1 MSAVAASAAAL
12 DHLLWESLDKS
23 VDDAPVGRSRRR
35 LRSVPTTAGTGSDR
49 AAGNPLSLG
58 RDARARLGGA
68 VRALLDVAGLDGAS
82 DAVRLAVVVLASRTP
97 SETGVVEIRTSE
109 LGRWIGVSA
118 SYVASD
124 VLPVLRRSSVVSV
137 ETTEGDYGQ
146 DTGLRCKVLPLW
158 AAQDVV
164 GHPLALAKKEYATL
178 LRLLEAL
185 MAPGWVHKDNR
196 VTPAGLIGTRTGRGA
211 ATDRL
216 ALLLLVLEA
225 RATGRVRL
233 CGGAVDTKRGR
244 AAATLARLMGC
255 TAAAAAGILGRL
267 EERELV
273 FRMRLQTASGLANR
287 SRLMVPAVA
296 AAHGRTGADVV
307 REDRAEALE
316 PVFSERGVAARR
328 SEPSQP
334 EADPQVNG
342 VPVADETD
350 VAEPGVAATLHTD
363 HPPLITPVPSLSLS
377 RGFSGE
383 GRGGSGDLPDRACER
398 EDQAA
403 DGETAAAATGS
414 PVAGDGPLRGEKP
427 KKSSVDERVGQRP
440 AVAGAGGRPKAV
452 GGGKAQQ
459 QRRVGLPVDLGLR
472 VALGPVAWLWEQLS
486 GWQQDQVEAAAKAEL
501 ARLKGLLAVP
511 GGAPQLLADRL
522 TDRLEETGGEA
533 LVDKPFGWLIGRG
546 LVQRQA
552 CSDRRCDDGTRL
564 DTGGGCENCAN
575 VIHIRRARRARIGAE
590 IDRELPD
597 LPDGERRRVLE
608 DRLREQAVIGAEDL
622 AWRQEQARAE
632 WARREAARAAA
643 AEQAERERQAAA
655 AADAVRQAL
664 VCEDCGRGQAAGL
677 CEACD
682 HRRHTEALIGEAGFL
697 AAAGSSDLTDPG
709 SIAAVA
715 AKARTAIG
723 DSTGAAWQ
731 EFLQITDVATLEA
744 DPEAAED
751 AYAFTAFQTA
761 QQAVG
766 EYQDNALAML
776 GRTEEA
782 EAEARRAYRAEQ
794 GRPWFQHNPTGAD
807 AVAAATKAADAARER
822 VGEYLLAARL
832 EQLREQ
838 TAARTERPVSW
849 TDRLP
854 GLAARPLGGDATGA
868 VIV

>member
-1 MSAVAASAAAL
+1 MSAVAAPAADL
-12 DHLLWESLDKS
+12 DSLFEDLF
-23 VDDAPVGRSRRR
+23 DE
-35 LRSVPTTAGTGSDR
+35 SVPAQAGPAPR
-49 AAGNPLSLG
+49 RKAGPPLALG
-58 RDARARLGGA
+58 EDARARLKGA
-68 VRALLDVAGLDGAS
+68 VRALLDTDGLDGVP
-82 DAVRLAVVVLASRTP
+82 DPVRLAVIVLASRTP
-97 SETGVVEIRTSE
+97 SETGEVEIRTRE
-109 LGRWIGVSA
+109 LGRWIGLSKSRTA
-118 SYVASD
+118 SEVVPA
-124 VLPVLRRSSVVSV
+124 LRRSGLVSV
-137 ETTEGDYGQ
+137 ETLEGEFDQ
-146 DTGLRCKVLPLW
+146 PAGLRCKVLPLW

-164 GHPLALAKKEYATL
+164 GHALNLEKKEYSTL
-178 LRLLEAL
+178 LRLMEAV
-185 MAPGWVHKDNR
+185 MAPGWAHRDGR
-196 VTPAGLIGTRTGRGA
+196 VTPAGLLGTRTGRGA

-225 RATGRVRL
+225 RETGLVRL
-233 CGGAVDTKRGR
+233 CGGTVDTKRGR
-244 AAATLARLMGC
+244 PAATLARLLGC
-255 TAAAAAGILGRL
+255 SVGAAERVLERL
-267 EERELV
+267 EERDLV
-273 FRMRLQTASGLANR
+273 RRVRLRTGSGLANR
-287 SRLMVPAVA
+287 TRLMIPAVA
-296 AAHGRTGADVV
+296 AAHGRASAGAV
-307 REDRAEALE
+307 REDRSQAPG
-316 PVFSERGVAARR
+316 PVFSEPDVTAVQSEARG
-328 SEPSQP
+328 SE
-334 EADPQVNG
+334 EDPQVSG
-342 VPVADETD
+342 VPVTDEPD
-350 VAEPGVAATLHTD
+350 VAEPDVAAALHTD
-363 HPPLITPVPSLSLS
+363 HPPLVTPVPSLSLS
-377 RGFSGE
+377 GGFSGE
-383 GRGGSGDLPDRACER
+383 GRGGNHGLPDRACVR

-414 PVAGDGPLRGEKP
+414 PVAGGGPLRGEKP
-427 KKSSVDERVGQRP
+427 KESSVDERVGQRP
-440 AVAGAGGRPKAV
+440 AVAGAGGRPKAM
-452 GGGKAQQ
+452 GGGKAQ

-522 TDRLEETGGEA
+522 TARLEETGGEA

-590 IDRELPD
+590 IDRELPG
-597 LPDGERRRVLE
+597 LSDGERRRVLE

-682 HRRHTEALIGEAGFL
+682 HRRQTEALIGEAGLL

-794 GRPWFQHNPTGAD
+794 DRPWFQHNPTGSD
-807 AVAAATKAADAARER
+807 AVAAATKAADTARER

-838 TAARTERPVSW
+838 TAARTERPASW